1 MKKFFKSIVLCLAA
15 FAALGCVKEEALMF
29 DHEQAAFATQDGQ
42 ILIEAILPA
51 STAADD
57 AVYICG
63 PFNGG
68 DAAIGNI
75 DYLLQKSETVEGKWG
90 IYLDPNT
97 FVSGQTLKDGFW
109 FYSTK
114 DRREVTVKA
123 EEAVH
128 TLEASTGKR
137 YNVYVDRWASYYDAP
152 SIPLP
157 THTDS
162 YRIWYINDN
171 EVESVNLYM
180 YGDVNDLGGGWP
192 GVATSGTATLGDNL
206 WAYFDIPKADANG
219 MTEHLIFN
227 VNGGKKQIAGEIE
240 PVISFGTVMDYF
252 YVLSSDADGN
262 LTLRSVVDIEHP
274 GATHFIPSTPV
285 VSLYVQNLTEW
296 ETVYAYAANQNEIPT
311 EEAFGAWPGVQPVET
326 VTKDGAE
333 YLRFEFEETYIGHF
347 TNLIF
352 NNGGDPEEKTLQSA
366 GGPGL
371 ELAAD
376 LKLALSPSCYGLV
389 EDTEPYVM
397 NFYVV
402 DETGWDALAVYA
414 WGDKEL
420 FGGWPGATPAGTVE
434 WNGVTYKKFT
444 FISTDAGLEENLI
457 FNNNGGGSQLGDLNV
472 KMEDKMFIRI
482 TAEGAERI
490 EAAELP
496 AYIYIKNNT
505 GWDGIALYAWGDAE
519 IFGGWPGATPVGQV
533 VVNDVEF
540 TAFAFGDSNIG
551 KTVHLIFNNN
561 NNGIQFDGPEVTLT
575 EELFLDV
582 TADGA
587 TIIEKPKAITWV
599 DFYVQDQTGWDAL
612 SVYAWG
618 DAEVFG
624 GWPGAFP
631 TETVTFDGVPYKH
644 FRFSDEYL
652 GNAEHFIFNNGG
664 NGTQLADFDV
674 TLAESMFFTVTAEG
688 AALTPDPRSTYS
700 IYVLDK
706 TGWAA
711 LSIYGWQ
718 TDEPEIFGGWS
729 GAVPSGEVSLCG
741 EKWKRYKIGDGF
753 NGKSYN
759 IIFNNAGAGSQ
770 YDVMEISI
778 DRDWFFVAEPD
789 KATAT
794 ENPGSRIYF
803 EDKTG
808 WAALALYA
816 WGDVEAFG
824 SWPGAAVGGEQTLDG
839 VTYKYFSVPADA
851 AGKTLNLILNNNNGG
866 SQYDVAQIVAGQDF
880 FYTANPDGAVQ
891 K

>member
-1 MKKFFKSIVLCLAA
+1 MKKIFKTILIGLTAL
-15 FAALGCVKEEALMF
+15 AALGCVKEKSLLF

-42 ILIEAILPA
+42 ILIEAILPT

-75 DYLLQKSETVEGKWG
+75 DYLLQKSETIEGKWG
-90 IYLDPNT
+90 IYLNPNY
-97 FVSGQTLKDGFW
+97 FSDGKTLADGFW
-109 FYSTK
+109 FYSAK

-128 TLEASTGKR
+128 KLDASTGKR

-152 SIPLP
+152 AIPIP
-157 THTDS
+157 NHSDAF
-162 YRIWYINDN
+162 RIWYINDN
-171 EVESVNLYM
+171 EVDAVNLYM
-180 YGDVNDLGGGWP
+180 YGDKNDLGGGWP
-192 GVATSGTATLGDNL
+192 GMETTGTTTLGDNL
-206 WAYFDIPKADANG
+206 WGYFDILKADANG
-219 MTEHLIFN
+219 LTEHLIFN
-227 VNGGKKQIAGEIE
+227 VNGGKKQISGDLE
-240 PVISFGTVMDYF
+240 PVITFGTVMDFF

-262 LTLRSVVDIEHP
+262 LTLREVVDIEHP
-274 GATHFIPSTPV
+274 GAVHFIPSVPV
-285 VSLYVQNLTEW
+285 VSLYVQNLTDW
-296 ETVYAYAANQNEIPT
+296 ENVYAYAANQNEIPT
-311 EEAFGAWPGVQPVET
+311 EEAFGAWPGVLPVET
-326 VTKDGAE
+326 VTKDDVE
-333 YLRFEFEETYIGHF
+333 YLRYEFEITYVDHF
-347 TNLIF
+347 ANLIF

-371 ELAAD
+371 TLAAD
-376 LKLALSPSCYGLV
+376 MRLALSPNCYGPV
-389 EDTEPYVM
+389 EDSEPYLM
-397 NFYVV
+397 NIYVI
-402 DETGWDALAVYA
+402 DETGWDQLALYA
-414 WGDKEL
+414 WGDVEL
-420 FGGWPGATPAGTVE
+420 FGGWPGATPADEVS
-434 WNGVTYKKFT
+434 WNGVTYKHFT
-444 FISTDAGLEENLI
+444 FLSTDAGKEENLI
-457 FNNNGGGSQLGDLNV
+457 FNNNNNGSQLGDLNV

-505 GWDGIALYAWGDAE
+505 GWDEIALYAWGDVE
-519 IFGGWPGATPVGQV
+519 LFGGWPGATPVGQV

-561 NNGIQFDGPEVTLT
+561 NNGVQFDGPEVTLT
-575 EELFLDV
+575 EELFLNV

-587 TIIEKPKAITWV
+587 TVIDKPKAITWV
-599 DFYVQDQTGWDAL
+599 DFYVQDQTDWDAIA
-612 SVYAWG
+612 VYAWG
-618 DAEVFG
+618 DVEVFG
-624 GWPGAFP
+624 GWPGFTP
-631 TETVTFDGVPYKH
+631 TETVTFEGVPYKH
-644 FRFSDEYL
+644 FRFDSDYL
-652 GNAEHFIFNNGG
+652 GSAEHFIFNNNGG
-664 NGTQLADFDV
+664 GTQLPDFDV
-674 TLAESMFFTVTAEG
+674 TLAESMFFAVTAEG
-688 AALTPDPRSTYS
+688 VSMIPDPRSTYS
-700 IYVLDK
+700 IYVLDQ
-706 TGWAA
+706 TGWDA

-718 TDEPEIFGGWS
+718 SDEPEIFGGWS

-741 EKWKRYKIGDGF
+741 QTWKRYKIGDGF

-778 DRDWFFVAEPD
+778 DRDWFFIAEAGS
-789 KATAT
+789 ATAT
-794 ENPGSRIYF
+794 DNPGSRIYF

-808 WAALALYA
+808 WDALALYA

-824 SWPGAAVGGEQTLDG
+824 GWPGAAVAGEQTVGG
-839 VTYKYFSVPADA
+839 VTYKYFNVSADA

-866 SQYDVAQIVAGQDF
+866 SQYDVARIVAGKDY
-880 FYTANPDGAVQ
+880 FYTANPDGAVE